1 MPAPDESLNES
12 LDESR
17 NIDDLMH
24 RLEVAAAR
32 PELLVHEARLQVLGE
47 VSHGEAP
54 PVPLMHLS
62 LGRFQQRRV
71 LVIAGTHGDEPASV
85 EAMLQLLEQFPEH
98 YLDAA
103 SVDILP
109 CTNPTG
115 WCLNT
120 RENAAGIDVNWAFDR
135 HDVPEVTILRHFL
148 QGRRW
153 EVIVDFHEDWE
164 ATGFYLYEH
173 RRGADYIGPQVVD
186 QVADVC
192 PLSEAVEID
201 GWPADHAVIHAD
213 DSVER
218 LRRGDG
224 LPLILLRD
232 HTDHKVTTETPTCL
246 PLQQRVDAHH
256 QALAAILAH
265 HLGTPG

>member
-1 MPAPDESLNES
+1 MPEAEEPRDF
-12 LDESR
+12 
-17 NIDDLMH
+17 DDLML
-24 RLEVAAAR
+24 RLEAAVAKPNLAA
-32 PELLVHEARLQVLGE
+32 HEACLQSLGE
-47 VSHGEAP
+47 VSHGGFSHGAAAAL
-54 PVPLMHLS
+54 PLMHLS
-62 LGRFQQRRV
+62 LGPSRQRRV

-85 EAMLQLLEQFPEH
+85 EAMLQLLEGFPTD
-98 YLDAA
+98 YLNTA
-103 SVDILP
+103 SFDFLP

-115 WCLNT
+115 WCQRT

-135 HDVPEVTILRHFL
+135 HDMPEVTILRHFL
-148 QGRRW
+148 RWRRW

-173 RRGADYIGPQVVD
+173 RRDADYIGPQVVD
-186 QVADVC
+186 QVAEVC
-192 PLSEAVEID
+192 PLTAAAEID

-246 PLQQRVDAHH
+246 PLQQRVEAHH
-256 QALAAILAH
+256 RALTAILSH
-265 HLGTPG
+265 HLGSPD